1 MVIRKGFEQSLK
13 RLHDDVLVL
22 GSMVEEALI
31 ESIKILK
38 ARDMEGSERLIA
50 YDDRVNEKRF
60 AIENDTLTLIALQQP
75 MASDMRTLAAVLEI
89 VTELERIGDYA
100 KGICKI
106 NLLIGPGPLVKP
118 LVDIPRMAD
127 QVTSMLH
134 RSLDAFVQRDVEM
147 ARAIPKE
154 DDIVDDLYNQI
165 YRELLTLI
173 MADPGKMDQA
183 TYLLWVAHNLERAGD
198 RVVNIC
204 ERIVFTV
211 TGDMKEM
218 NNGSVAELVR

>member
-31 ESIKILK
+31 ESVKILK
-38 ARDMEGSERLIA
+38 ERDMEGSERLMA
-50 YDDRVNEKRF
+50 YDERVNEKRF

-75 MASDMRTLAAVLEI
+75 MAGDMRTLAAVLEI

-106 NLLIGPGPLVKP
+106 NLLIGPGPLIKP
-118 LVDIPRMAD
+118 LVDVPLMVD
-127 QVTSMLH
+127 QVTNMLH
-134 RSLDAFVQRDVEM
+134 RSLDAFVRRDVDM
-147 ARAIPKE
+147 ARAISKE
-154 DDIVDDLYNQI
+154 DDVVDDLYNHV

-183 TYLLWVAHNLERAGD
+183 THLLWVTHNLERSGD

-211 TGDMKEM
+211 TGNMKEM
-218 NNGSVAELVR
+218 NGSVAELVP